1 MVKQAP
7 SFGRILTMVL
17 FALSCFGLLLF
28 LWLAF
33 GGAAPLKPQGYR
45 FEVAFPEATQLA
57 VEADVRV
64 AGVEVGKVRQKRV
77 DPRGNRTIATIE
89 LDRRYA
95 PIASDARATLRF
107 KTLLGETYVELT
119 TGSRGA
125 PAVPEGGRLSNRNI
139 QPAVELDEILSALDP
154 YTRQA
159 FRTWQQSLSRG
170 VRGRGQDLNDALGN
184 LPAFVKEGGD
194 LLEILDREREAL
206 RLLVRNTGVV
216 FAALTERENQ
226 LRNLVVNTDQVFSAI
241 AQERESFAQVWQIF
255 PTFLDESRLTY
266 DRLRTFSLKTR
277 PLIRTLTPA
286 IDELRPTLHSL
297 GDLGPDLRRLFV
309 NLGPLIDSSKR
320 SLPALR
326 QIFAGLEP
334 TLAALGP
341 WLQEVNPILE
351 WIGQHQAT
359 LTDMFANLGVATAA
373 TTPSGD
379 PRATGHYLR
388 QFGPTGLETIAVHPR
403 RLSSNRGNAY
413 LNPLSVAG
421 RAVAQSTIL
430 PNWDCKNTG
439 AAGNGE
445 RPAEPGGPGGA
456 GGAVACRI
464 QSPYAFKGSTG
475 SFTRVAP
482 SDYSR
487 GR

>member
-1 MVKQAP
+1 MQKQAP
-7 SFGRILTMVL
+7 SVGRILTMVL

-33 GGAAPLKPQGYR
+33 GGASPLKPQGYR

-119 TGSRGA
+119 TGSPGA
-125 PAVPEGGRLSNRNI
+125 RAVPEGGRLANRQI
-139 QPAVELDEILSALDP
+139 QPAVELDEILGALDP

-159 FRTWQQSLSRG
+159 FRTWQQSLATG
-170 VRGRGQDLNDALGN
+170 IRGRGQDLNDSLGN
-184 LPAFVKEGGD
+184 LPAFVQEGGD
-194 LLEILDREREAL
+194 LFAILDREREAL

-216 FAALTERENQ
+216 FAALTEREDQ
-226 LRNLVVNTDQVFSAI
+226 LRALVTNTDQVFSAI
-241 AQERESFAQVWQIF
+241 AQEREAFAQVWQIF
-255 PTFLDESRLTY
+255 PTFLDESRLTN

-286 IDELRPTLHSL
+286 IDDLAPTLHAL

-351 WIGQHQAT
+351 WIGQHQHT

-379 PRATGHYLR
+379 PHATGHYLR
-388 QFGPTGLETIAVHPR
+388 QFGPTGLETIAAHPR

-413 LNPLSVAG
+413 LSPLSVTG
-421 RAVAQSTIL
+421 REIVQSGIL

-439 AAGNGE
+439 VAGNGE
-445 RPAEPGGPGGA
+445 RRADPGGPGGA
-456 GGAVACRI
+456 GSAPACRI
-464 QSPYAFKGSTG
+464 QNPYVFKGSRG
-475 SFTRVAP
+475 AYPHVEP
-482 SDYSR
+482 SNYSR
-487 GR
+487 

>member
-1 MVKQAP
+1 MQKQAP
-7 SFGRILTMVL
+7 SFGRILTMAL

-33 GGAAPLKPQGYR
+33 GGPAPLKPQGYR
-45 FEVAFPEATQLA
+45 FDVAFPEATQLA

-64 AGVEVGKVRQKRV
+64 AGVEVGKVRGKRV

-119 TGSRGA
+119 TGTPEA
-125 PAVPEGGRLSNRNI
+125 PAVPEGGRLANKQI
-139 QPAVELDEILSALDP
+139 QPAVELDELLGALDP
-154 YTRQA
+154 YTREA
-159 FRTWQQSLSRG
+159 FRTWQQSLARG
-170 VRGRGQDLNDALGN
+170 MRGRGQDFNDALGN
-184 LPAFVKEGGD
+184 LPVFVREGGD
-194 LLEILDREREAL
+194 LMEVLDREKEAL
-206 RLLVRNTGVV
+206 GLLVRNTGVV
-216 FAALTERENQ
+216 FGALTEREDQ
-226 LRNLVVNTDQVFSAI
+226 LRNLVVNTDDVFSTI
-241 AQERESFAQVWQIF
+241 ASERESFAQIWQVF
-255 PTFLDESRLTY
+255 PTFLEESRLTY
-266 DRLRTFSLKTR
+266 DRLRAFSLDTR
-277 PLIRTLTPA
+277 PLIRDLTPA
-286 IDELRPTLHSL
+286 IDDLKPTLRAV
-297 GDLGPDLRRLFV
+297 GDFAPDLRRLFV
-309 NLGPLIDSSKR
+309 NLDPLIDASKR

-326 QIFAGLEP
+326 EILAGLEP

-351 WIGQHQAT
+351 WIGQHQHT

-388 QFGPTGLETIAVHPR
+388 QFGPQGAETLAAHPR

-413 LNPLSVAG
+413 HNPLGVVG
-421 RAVAQSTIL
+421 RAIAESGVLGA
-430 PNWDCKNTG
+430 WDCKNTG
-439 AAGNGE
+439 TAGTGE
-445 RPAEPGGPGGA
+445 VKANPGGPGGA
-456 GGAVACRI
+456 GSVVGCRV
-464 QSPYAFKGSTG
+464 QAPYTYKGITRAFPHIES
-475 SFTRVAP
+475 

-487 GR
+487 RP

>member
-1 MVKQAP
+1 MQKQAP
-7 SFGRILTMVL
+7 SVGRILTMVL

-33 GGAAPLKPQGYR
+33 GGASPLKPKGYR
-45 FEVAFPEATQLA
+45 FDIAFPEAVQLA
-57 VEADVRV
+57 AESDVRV
-64 AGVEVGKVRQKRV
+64 AGVEVGKVRSKRI
-77 DPRGNRTIATIE
+77 DPRGNRTIASVE

-119 TGSRGA
+119 TGSPDA
-125 PAVPEGGRLSNRNI
+125 PTVPEGGLLANKQVKPS
-139 QPAVELDEILSALDP
+139 VELDEILDALDP

-159 FRTWQQSLSRG
+159 FRTWQQSLSQA
-170 VRGRGQDLNDALGN
+170 VRGRGQDLNDAFGN
-184 LPAFVKEGGD
+184 LPVFVREGGD
-194 LLEILDREREAL
+194 LFEILDQERQAL

-216 FAALTERENQ
+216 FGALTEREDQ
-226 LRNLVVNTDQVFSAI
+226 LRNLVVNSDQVFSAI
-241 AQERESFAQVWQIF
+241 AQERESFAEVWRIF
-255 PTFLDESRLTY
+255 PTFLTESRLTN
-266 DRLRTFSLKTR
+266 DRLRRFSVDTR

-286 IDELRPTLHSL
+286 IDDLGPTLRAV
-297 GDLGPDLRRLFV
+297 GDFGPDLRRLFV
-309 NLGPLIDSSKR
+309 NLDPLIESSKR

-326 QIFAGLEP
+326 EIFAGLEP

-351 WIGQHQAT
+351 WIGEHQHT

-388 QFGPTGLETIAVHPR
+388 QFGTSGAETVAVHQR

-413 LNPLSVAG
+413 LNPLSATG
-421 RAVAQSTIL
+421 RAIAETAIL
-430 PNWDCKNTG
+430 PNWDCRNT
-439 AAGNGE
+439 NVSVNQGE
-445 RPAEPGGPGGA
+445 KSADTGSGGTP
-456 GGAVACRI
+456 ACRI
-464 QSPYAFKGSTG
+464 QSPYAFKGQANA
-475 SFTRVAP
+475 FTHVEP